1 MVRLVLFG
9 IIYIISCN
17 AFTFD
22 YRGTHQTCSTA
33 SDCTQVGPR
42 VCVDG
47 YCFRECEV
55 DDDCLNDDFM
65 CSPDGLCKPD
75 GFVTRIW
82 HPLCLYL
89 LSFIIRCCDPDL
101 CGDRCCCDEEQQHEE
116 EEAQV
121 EAVENDISDNSY
133 DHETC
138 TTAADCTNAGPRVC
152 IGGLCYRECN
162 EDDDCLHADFMCS
175 PDGLCKPKGC
185 VI

>member
-1 MVRLVLFG
+1 MDLHSIIVEHMKPAPQRLIVLMLAHEFVSMDIVSENVMLILIVLMMILCVHQMDIVNPMG
-9 IIYIISCN
+9 MLYYIDIHYVYIYS
-17 AFTFD
+17 
-22 YRGTHQTCSTA
+22 
-33 SDCTQVGPR
+33 V
-42 VCVDG
+42 
-47 YCFRECEV
+47 
-55 DDDCLNDDFM
+55 
-65 CSPDGLCKPD
+65 
-75 GFVTRIW
+75 
-82 HPLCLYL
+82 LY
-89 LSFIIRCCDPDL
+89 RCCNSEV
-101 CGDRCCCDEEQQHEE
+101 CGDHCCCDEEVEGEE

-121 EAVENDISDNSY
+121 GAVENDISDNSY